1 MADDLAAQLA
11 LIASHAPKLR
21 NAGVQSLTI
30 GGLSLVLLPP
40 DPPAPLVSTETES
53 TEPRSAL
60 EDPNSYGLPD
70 GAAIPGF
77 TRPDDLQRK
86 AP

>member
-1 MADDLAAQLA
+1 MPDDLAAQLA

-21 NAGVQSLTI
+21 TAGVQSLTI

-40 DPPAPLVSTETES
+40 DPPESLDLAPAES
-53 TEPRSAL
+53 DEPRSAL
-60 EDPNSYGLPD
+60 EDPASYGLPD